1 MRLSLFNFVG
11 ETDAFLAQ
19 TLKWG
24 CGCDTEEG
32 RTATPTTTHISN
44 TSFQSSIRWL
54 LPSMLTSVTLSPD
67 EAAATGGGGGGGL
80 RPDGETTKANSSGV
94 SSGSGIDVSITF
106 GCAAKKCET
115 AAKRTNE
122 LNSSLHIRISRHC
135 RCQVLTYSLKIF
147 KAAEIQSISFG
158 PVQKV
163 HFGSVQCTSID
174 CWWWFAIQDS

>member
-1 MRLSLFNFVG
+1 
-11 ETDAFLAQ
+11 
-19 TLKWG
+19 
-24 CGCDTEEG
+24 
-32 RTATPTTTHISN
+32 
-44 TSFQSSIRWL
+44 
-54 LPSMLTSVTLSPD
+54 MLTSVTLSPG

-135 RCQVLTYSLKIF
+135 RCQVLTYSLKIV
-147 KAAEIQSISFG
+147 KAAEIQSTPYTFCPAQKEDFG
-158 PVQKV
+158 MLGMYSTPNHILAYPVQ
-163 HFGSVQCTSID
+163 FNAPPMI
-174 CWWWFAIQDS
+174 ADSDLQSRTPNTPR

>member
-24 CGCDTEEG
+24 CGCDTEG

-67 EAAATGGGGGGGL
+67 EAAAAGGGGGGL

-106 GCAAKKCET
+106 GCAAKKWNYSE
-115 AAKRTNE
+115 TNE

-135 RCQVLTYSLKIF
+135 RCQVLTYSLKIL
-147 KAAEIQSISFG
+147 KAAEIQSTPYTFG
-158 PVQKV
+158 PALALRRKKILECLVCIALQIT
-163 HFGSVQCTSID
+163 F
-174 CWWWFAIQDS
+174 